1 MPRQKFNHLSE
12 ISKYLYNEKHTT
24 LLKEIKS
31 TNKRKDYDVHGLKE
45 LVLLKWSYS

>member
-1 MPRQKFNHLSE
+1 M
-12 ISKYLYNEKHTT
+12 KYQYNEKHTT

-45 LVLLKWSYS
+45 LTVKMVMDLEKDK